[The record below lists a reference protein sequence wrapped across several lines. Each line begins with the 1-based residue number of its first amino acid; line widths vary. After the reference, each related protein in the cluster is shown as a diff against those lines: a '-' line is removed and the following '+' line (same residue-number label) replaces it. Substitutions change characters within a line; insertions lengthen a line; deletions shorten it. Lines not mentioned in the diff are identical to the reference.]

1 MFLQKDSSFFKFRNN
16 QLGFGT
22 LAYSVMRV
30 ETGDCIRW
38 QVVGT
43 RAQSRLWSTLTP
55 LRSRE
60 ASVNRSTTDS

>member
-1 MFLQKDSSFFKFRNN
+1 MIVKRQMDSWWKYLVCFSKI
-16 QLGFGT
+16 
-22 LAYSVMRV
+22 MRV